1 MAMMTRPCYA
11 DFGKLLLRVTI
22 GALMLFHGV
31 DKIIHQQQDL
41 DGVKQALAGHNLPE
55 FVAYGV
61 YFGEVLAP
69 AMLVVGFFTRVAAL
83 IFAFSMGMAVF
94 LVHQS
99 MLTTINNPGGG
110 YALELQALYFF
121 GALAIFFLGAGRY
134 SVDGLVFRPSATVPP
149 PEVKSAPVRV

>member
-31 DKIIHQQQDL
+31 DKIIHRQENI
-41 DGVKQALAGHNLPE
+41 DGVKKAVAAHNLPE

-61 YFGEVLAP
+61 YVGEVLAP

-83 IFAFSMGMAVF
+83 IFAFDMGVAVF

-99 MLTTINNPGGG
+99 LLTTINPGGA

-121 GALAIFFLGAGRY
+121 GALAVFFLGAGRY
-134 SVDGLVFRPSATVPP
+134 SIDGLVFKPRSVAPP
-149 PEVKSAPVRV
+149 AEVKTA